1 MLTEKR
7 AKPVVTR
14 GSVRS
19 KFFKLIWR
27 KPPEVNGMET
37 VSKKAKLLRKPLP
50 WTVVEERRAEEL
62 YKTMTAREV
71 AGLLGRTKQ
80 SVENRLFFSKT
91 AVTKKGWQRWT
102 VDEDDYLMTVGDK
115 TASRHLN
122 RSACACKSRRLVLK
136 QLAKTAEGDSK

>member
-1 MLTEKR
+1 
-7 AKPVVTR
+7 
-14 GSVRS
+14 
-19 KFFKLIWR
+19 
-27 KPPEVNGMET
+27 MEN
-37 VSKKAKLLRKPLP
+37 VSGKKAKLRKLP

-80 SVENRLFFSKT
+80 SVEGKFFSSKT
-91 AVTKKGWQRWT
+91 AVTKKAWQRWT

-115 TASRHLN
+115 TAAKYLN

>member
-1 MLTEKR
+1 MKNETKAVVAEALPAKR
-7 AKPVVTR
+7 QPK
-14 GSVRS
+14 
-19 KFFKLIWR
+19 
-27 KPPEVNGMET
+27 
-37 VSKKAKLLRKPLP
+37 P

-80 SVENRLFFSKT
+80 SVEGKFFSSET
-91 AVTKKGWQRWT
+91 AVTKKAWQRWT

-136 QLAKTAEGDSK
+136 QLAKTAEGDIK